1 MFPNPI
7 AHFYEA
13 QAAATAEIV
22 RAALSGAQ
30 RIQQLT
36 LQMMRA
42 GAAANSTPPAEQGA
56 RFQQEVM
63 QAFAEM
69 NNEIVRASYSMME
82 KMRDTLGAA
91 TQSSIPTMPA
101 FPLGGDAS
109 NPMAIY
115 DSAMRQWQTNLQQMM
130 QAPAAARAMGFVDD
144 DRAGSRAGSDRQSAR
159 KTAGKSPR
167 GKRKSATR
175 KR

>member
-36 LQMMRA
+36 LQMMRS
-42 GAAANSTPPAEQGA
+42 GAALNSAPSAEQGA

-63 QAFAEM
+63 QAFAAPCSTSL
-69 NNEIVRASYSMME
+69 VRP
-82 KMRDTLGAA
+82 R
-91 TQSSIPTMPA
+91 
-101 FPLGGDAS
+101 
-109 NPMAIY
+109 
-115 DSAMRQWQTNLQQMM
+115 
-130 QAPAAARAMGFVDD
+130 
-144 DRAGSRAGSDRQSAR
+144 
-159 KTAGKSPR
+159 GKSPSSI
-167 GKRKSATR
+167 KSKPTTLSASCWFGLTSEGFALSADLSTDGGESTTV
-175 KR
+175 